1 VRCPES
7 SLVHSESRNRSA
19 IHFPTLYI
27 VSRYNGTPSRHPV
40 HSHHLLSPST
50 TTPTIMLTQH
60 FPTALPTRSFSPHN
74 MSSTLRA
81 PPNPM
86 LMKSSSHPEDPIPE
100 EPKQSRQ
107 LSMSTSDPSQSPRSQ
122 PVDEVYSDD
131 ASSIDTTPST
141 PPETSD
147 DFIDNLPHIA
157 PHSKKRRAS
166 TILVS
171 QGTEDVN
178 RILGLGG
185 TVGLIQK
192 TCCGGGCCK
201 SQQLKPADP
210 DALRV
215 PFLLPDSAAYRS
227 LDIRL
232 GQLALDSELLDI
244 VEMPPKTVSFEK
256 IGPSDQPQINGTQA
270 QSPSEVLKHPPNFVQ
285 PHPPYQVFSAP
296 LYHARELTKPG
307 AEKRTFHF
315 DLDVTDYPVEGGDV
329 DFVVGGAIGV
339 CAPNP
344 QEIVNEVFDRLGIPS
359 FVRDKPVLMKTVSGR
374 WPTIW
379 GEDEARELVTTRRE
393 LLTWCTDLQSYPPT
407 KQIFRLLAQYAEDEH
422 EKKILLYLSSAQGQ
436 AAFCDLRTGPYI
448 TILQVLT
455 AFPSSRPPLDH
466 LLSILNQLMPRFYS
480 LSQDPKISATR
491 DNRRIIE
498 IAVTVHES
506 VNYDGVRRTGVG
518 SGHLERLARQVID
531 AEAKGINP
539 RGLDLR
545 VPMFRGLMANPLAR
559 EFVTDGPMLLI
570 GAGVGVAPFRGFV
583 HSRLKSAN
591 CANKVWVMQGIRD
604 SEFDE
609 LYQGDWGQYEDK
621 VKKVVQSRKAVQGSE
636 AQYVQH
642 EILFQADLV
651 WFIIN
656 ALDGRVFVCGS
667 SKGMG
672 EGVWNSL
679 VEVAMKK
686 GKLNRE
692 EAEAF
697 WEEKRVGGQYVAE
710 TW

>member
-1 VRCPES
+1 M
-7 SLVHSESRNRSA
+7 A
-19 IHFPTLYI
+19 
-27 VSRYNGTPSRHPV
+27 
-40 HSHHLLSPST
+40 
-50 TTPTIMLTQH
+50 
-60 FPTALPTRSFSPHN
+60 
-74 MSSTLRA
+74 STLRA
-81 PPNPM
+81 PPNPI
-86 LMKSSSHPEDPIPE
+86 LMKSSSHPENPIPE

-107 LSMSTSDPSQSPRSQ
+107 LSTSTSDPSQSPRSQ

-210 DALRV
+210 GALRV

-232 GQLALDSELLDI
+232 GELALDSELLDI
-244 VEMPPKTVSFEK
+244 VDMPAKTVSFEK
-256 IGPSDQPQINGTQA
+256 IGSSDQPQNNRTSA
-270 QSPSEVLKHPPNFVQ
+270 QSPAEVLKHPPNFVQ

-379 GEDEARELVTTRRE
+379 GEDEAREL
-393 LLTWCTDLQSYPPT
+393 
-407 KQIFRLLAQYAEDEH
+407 IFRLLAEYAEDEH

-466 LLSILNQLMPRFYS
+466 FLSILNQLMPRFYS
-480 LSQDPKISATR
+480 LSQDPKVSATR

-506 VNYDGVRRTGVG
+506 VNYDA
-518 SGHLERLARQVID
+518 SAAR
-531 AEAKGINP
+531 A
-539 RGLDLR
+539 
-545 VPMFRGLMANPLAR
+545 
-559 EFVTDGPMLLI
+559 
-570 GAGVGVAPFRGFV
+570 
-583 HSRLKSAN
+583 
-591 CANKVWVMQGIRD
+591 
-604 SEFDE
+604 
-609 LYQGDWGQYEDK
+609 
-621 VKKVVQSRKAVQGSE
+621 
-636 AQYVQH
+636 
-642 EILFQADLV
+642 
-651 WFIIN
+651 
-656 ALDGRVFVCGS
+656 
-667 SKGMG
+667 
-672 EGVWNSL
+672 
-679 VEVAMKK
+679 
-686 GKLNRE
+686 
-692 EAEAF
+692 
-697 WEEKRVGGQYVAE
+697 
-710 TW
+710 